1 MKESRVS
8 AHTAAWF
15 SLVPGTLI
23 DVCDASGRR
32 WSGTVELT
40 HHERGLVWIYDQ
52 LGERKI
58 LDIHVHRVL
67 RLVPGGEAGTDD
79 SAFSKRSPR

>member
-1 MKESRVS
+1 
-8 AHTAAWF
+8 
-15 SLVPGTLI
+15 
-23 DVCDASGRR
+23 
-32 WSGTVELT
+32 LT